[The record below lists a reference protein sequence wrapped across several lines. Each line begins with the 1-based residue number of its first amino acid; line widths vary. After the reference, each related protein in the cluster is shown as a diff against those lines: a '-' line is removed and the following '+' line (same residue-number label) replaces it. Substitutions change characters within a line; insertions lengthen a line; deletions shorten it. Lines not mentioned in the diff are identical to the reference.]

1 MGQNS
6 LRVKNISN
14 GRSDKQWA
22 YLPFK
27 AILNNLNKKDLEKSF
42 WFNNKS
48 QYLRPKGKVAY
59 GSKINF
65 K

>member
-6 LRVKNISN
+6 LKVKKMSN
-14 GRSDKQWA
+14 SRSDKQWV

-27 AILNNLNKKDLEKSF
+27 AILNNRNKKDLEKSF

-48 QYLRPKGKVAY
+48 QSLRPKGKVAY
-59 GSKINF
+59 G
-65 K
+65 